1 MGRPRFGVDGE
12 PNPRELSTADADF
25 VTDHLLVG
33 GDFDTQDNELA
44 VRQLTE
50 LVEAGLTHV
59 VDARIEWSDE
69 DWVSQLAPAIGY
81 LHHGID
87 DAGQRVPG
95 EWFDTGV
102 DFALTAIEQGG
113 TVLTHCHMGVNR
125 GPSLGFAVLLAQG
138 WDPIEALDAIRAA
151 RPIAWVAYAEDA
163 LRWHHERR
171 SSPAGELEQGP
182 GAARPVAGRER
193 ARPGRGD
200 PSAARPGLLSGRLTG
215 LLTGSLRLRSR

>member
-1 MGRPRFGVDGE
+1 MSMENQSAP
-12 PNPRELSTADADF
+12 ELSTADADF
-25 VTDHLLVG
+25 VTGHLLVG
-33 GDFDTQDNELA
+33 GDLDTQDNELA

-50 LVEAGLTHV
+50 LVDSGLTHV

-95 EWFDTGV
+95 EWFDAGV

-138 WDPIEALDAIRAA
+138 WDPIEALDAIRTA

-171 SSPAGELEQGP
+171 SSPAGELERDQERLAQWRAENELDLAEVIRQRRDQGY
-182 GAARPVAGRER
+182 
-193 ARPGRGD
+193 
-200 PSAARPGLLSGRLTG
+200 
-215 LLTGSLRLRSR
+215 